1 MKHRQNSSLQN
12 KLDENNKLRTMLSS
26 SSYTMSARTIITA
39 DIKSRVIGA
48 CYETQPRGSRLS
60 MMSKMSKTQIV
71 H

>member
-1 MKHRQNSSLQN
+1 
-12 KLDENNKLRTMLSS
+12 
-26 SSYTMSARTIITA
+26 MSARTIITA